1 MDQPVSLPGMDRIL
15 GSRPPVRDSAPREQG
30 PFGYPQCTPQDIGPY
45 LALDHEFRGL
55 QSAQRL
61 LRPVSETH
69 QLWFPKV
76 EDVTM
81 DDSLVIRTRT
91 GDGKAIG
98 TAGLGPCIA
107 ICGRSDTDVPGEYV
121 FAVDHYSGRQG
132 GNPNTAQERICELAQ
147 EMRDQGA
154 VRPRFWL
161 VGGMIMPLSMRQG
174 QGSYES
180 EKDLL
185 NCNGVTYSG
194 NSQIEIAGFDLHKST
209 GKFEDQWFWNAQS
222 QNVVQSEAGIF
233 YRNSPLY
240 DIPPG

>member
-161 VGGMIMPLSMRQG
+161 VGGMIMPLSR
-174 QGSYES
+174 
-180 EKDLL
+180 
-185 NCNGVTYSG
+185 
-194 NSQIEIAGFDLHKST
+194 
-209 GKFEDQWFWNAQS
+209 GKARAATN
-222 QNVVQSEAGIF
+222 
-233 YRNSPLY
+233 PKKTC
-240 DIPPG
+240 